1 MSGAKKGPKNQ
12 SLMWEVRCAP
22 GQAAAMADWVR
33 TAIVPALWD
42 DEDVASYSVYS
53 SVGQDGDRVVV
64 VVDYMGKAP
73 AADLPA
79 APPEGLAARPAH
91 SWVFERLDM

>member
-1 MSGAKKGPKNQ
+1 MSAGKKGARNQ

-22 GQAAAMADWVR
+22 GSTTAMEEWVR
-33 TAIVPALWD
+33 DTIVPGLWD
-42 DEDVASYSVYS
+42 DEQVASYCVYS
-53 SVGQDGDRVVV
+53 SAGSEGDRVVV
-64 VVDYMGKAP
+64 VIDYLGAAP

-91 SWVFERLDM
+91 SWVFQRLDI

>member
-1 MSGAKKGPKNQ
+1 VSAAKKGPKNQ
-12 SLMWEVRCAP
+12 SLMWEVRCEA
-22 GQAAAMADWVR
+22 GRTAAMEDWVR
-33 TAIVPALWD
+33 SAVVPALWD
-42 DEDVASYSVYS
+42 DEQVASYSVYS

-64 VVDYMGKAP
+64 VVDYLGKAS

-79 APPEGLAARPAH
+79 IPPEGLAARPAH

>member
-1 MSGAKKGPKNQ
+1 MSGAKKGPRNE
-12 SLMWEVRCAP
+12 SLMWEVRCVP
-22 GQAAAMADWVR
+22 GQTAAMTEWVR
-33 TAIVPALWD
+33 SEIVPALWE
-42 DEDVASYSVYS
+42 DEAVASYSVYS

-73 AADLPA
+73 AGDLPG

-91 SWVFERLDM
+91 SWVFGRLDM

>member
-1 MSGAKKGPKNQ
+1 MTNQ
-12 SLMWEVRCAP
+12 SLMWEVRCEP
-22 GQAAAMADWVR
+22 GRTSAMRTWIQAE
-33 TAIVPALWD
+33 IVPGLWD
-42 DEDVASYSVYS
+42 DDQVASYNVYS

-64 VVDYMGKAP
+64 VIDYMGKAP
-73 AADLPA
+73 AADLPS